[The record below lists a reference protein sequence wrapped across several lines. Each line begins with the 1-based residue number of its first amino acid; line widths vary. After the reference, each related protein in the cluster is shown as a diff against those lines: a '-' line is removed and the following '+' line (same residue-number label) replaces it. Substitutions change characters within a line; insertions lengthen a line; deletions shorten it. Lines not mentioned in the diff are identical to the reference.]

1 MFEFKKYRYSL
12 FAGVLASLLT
22 CILAFGCSQRESKPA
37 TETAPASDSTMQHL
51 KGKHPILKKGPAD
64 ILGDTTGKGR

>member
-1 MFEFKKYRYSL
+1 MFEFKRYRYSL
-12 FAGVLASLLT
+12 VAGIFASVLT
-22 CILAFGCSQRESKPA
+22 IGCSQRESKPA
-37 TETAPASDSTMQHL
+37 AIPDSTSDSTFQHL